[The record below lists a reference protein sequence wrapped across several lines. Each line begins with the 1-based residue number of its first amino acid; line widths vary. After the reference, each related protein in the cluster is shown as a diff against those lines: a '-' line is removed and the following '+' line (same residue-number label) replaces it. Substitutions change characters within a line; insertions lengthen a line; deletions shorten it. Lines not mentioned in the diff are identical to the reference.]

1 MRKFSVDASV
11 MVSPS
16 FLSCRCVPRQTNA
29 FPVPSGMLL
38 SWKRMDRHV
47 RGLGTMPKSAGIHPV
62 SGREMLDVLAGWRT
76 GFLATLSN

>member
-16 FLSCRCVPRQTNA
+16 FLSCRCVPRNPNA
-29 FPVPSGMLL
+29 VPVAPTVRLRFNHGWFPDKQFAAHLYP
-38 SWKRMDRHV
+38 
-47 RGLGTMPKSAGIHPV
+47 AN
-62 SGREMLDVLAGWRT
+62 GREMLDVLAGWRT